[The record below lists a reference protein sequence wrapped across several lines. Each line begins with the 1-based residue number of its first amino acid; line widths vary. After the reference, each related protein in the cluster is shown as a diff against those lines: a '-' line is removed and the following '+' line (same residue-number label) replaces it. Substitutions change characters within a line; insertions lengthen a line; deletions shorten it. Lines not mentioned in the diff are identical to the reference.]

1 MAKRGSTGGIDGSK
15 AQLVHLMLRAEI
27 FDGTYGAGRALP
39 SEAHLADRFGV
50 ARTTVR
56 RAVDLLVADGLAER
70 RARVG
75 TLVLHPDRSSG
86 RVQVDF
92 SALMPGLHRMGAETT
107 VRLLQFDYVPVPEP
121 VARMLRM
128 DPGGR
133 VQRAVRVRSAN
144 GVPFSYLVTHVPDD
158 IGVGYSEKEL
168 ATVPLFRLLERTGHR
183 LDHASQTMTATLA
196 GPEEV
201 AALQVG
207 WGAPLLKVTRVLF
220 ERGGRGVEHLTALY
234 RPDLFALT
242 MRLDHHAGA
251 GDEGHWAPAL
261 PTAAA

>member
-1 MAKRGSTGGIDGSK
+1 MAKQGSIRESDGSK
-15 AQLVHLMLRAEI
+15 AQLVHLMLRADI

-39 SEAHLADRFGV
+39 PEAQLAERFGV

-56 RAVDLLVADGLAER
+56 RAIELLVADGLAER
-70 RARVG
+70 RSRVG
-75 TLVLHPDRSSG
+75 TLVVYPNASAT
-86 RVQVDF
+86 RVDVDF
-92 SALMPGLHRMGAETT
+92 SALMPGLHRIGAETS
-107 VRLLQFDYVPVPEP
+107 VRLLSFEYVPAPEP
-121 VARMLRM
+121 VSRMLRM
-128 DPGGR
+128 DPGGL

-144 GVPFSYLVTHVPDD
+144 GLPFSYLVTHVPDD

-168 ATVPLFRLLERTGHR
+168 ATVPLFRLLERNGHR

-234 RPDLFALT
+234 RPDLFSLT
-242 MRLDHHAGA
+242 MRLEHHAGA
-251 GDEGHWAPAL
+251 GEEGHWAPAM
-261 PTAAA
+261 PTAAE